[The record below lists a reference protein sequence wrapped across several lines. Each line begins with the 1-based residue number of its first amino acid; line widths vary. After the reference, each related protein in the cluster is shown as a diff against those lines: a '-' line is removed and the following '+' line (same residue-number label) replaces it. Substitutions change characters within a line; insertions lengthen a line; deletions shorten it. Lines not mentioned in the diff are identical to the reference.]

1 MQWLCTNLA
10 VNDVPKNLSS
20 WYSLEKKQFA
30 QIAKVQVWRKNGLSL
45 LGQVAKTVLV
55 IVKQI
60 CHLAIL
66 TVAKYHQM
74 YEDDLMRLI
83 ITL

>member
-1 MQWLCTNLA
+1 LN
-10 VNDVPKNLSS
+10 N

-30 QIAKVQVWRKNGLSL
+30 QIAKVQVWKKNGLFL
-45 LGQVAKTVLV
+45 QGQGAKMQLV

-74 YEDDLMRLI
+74 YEDN
-83 ITL
+83 

>member
-10 VNDVPKNLSS
+10 VNDVLKNLSS
-20 WYSLEKKQFA
+20 WYLLEKKPFA
-30 QIAKVQVWRKNGLSL
+30 RVAKVQAWKKSGLFL
-45 LGQVAKTVLV
+45 LGQVAKTESV

-74 YEDDLMRLI
+74 YEDN
-83 ITL
+83 

>member
-1 MQWLCTNLA
+1 
-10 VNDVPKNLSS
+10 LSS

-30 QIAKVQVWRKNGLSL
+30 RVAKVQVWKKSGLFL
-45 LGQVAKTVLV
+45 LGQVAKMESV

-74 YEDDLMRLI
+74 YEDNKMRFI

>member
-1 MQWLCTNLA
+1 MAMYEFSCKKCTKEFEQLVFAGEKA
-10 VNDVPKNLSS
+10 VCPDCKST
-20 WYSLEKKQFA
+20 SLEK
-30 QIAKVQVWRKNGLSL
+30 NGLFL
-45 LGQVAKTVLV
+45 LGQVAKMESI

-74 YEDDLMRLI
+74 YEDN
-83 ITL
+83 